1 MFAYW
6 HRLSD
11 LSPSVDLHVY
21 IIKTWIDT
29 QKSRVLFFHL
39 FIEEKLYLFVHCT
52 HYFFF
57 LLNSV
62 SLRWFYVS
70 IFISISPFLTSSSI
84 SCLFPVPFIYKAIG
98 SSSIWS
104 NNFSEDS
111 PIHVLSLCL
120 KYVSLS
126 SILIIHPFI
135 SSFYTVFD
143 TYYVSATLPAV
154 EDSIVNPKL
163 LLHKI

>member
-1 MFAYW
+1 MSWGAQNSYSLAFYRKKIFAYR

-11 LSPSVDLHVY
+11 LSPSVYLHVY
-21 IIKTWIDT
+21 IYKNMNRHTEIQSFVFPFVYRREVVFIC
-29 QKSRVLFFHL
+29 SLHL
-39 FIEEKLYLFVHCT
+39 LL
-52 HYFFF
+52 FF

-98 SSSIWS
+98 PSSIWS

-111 PIHVLSLCL
+111 PIHILCLCL

-135 SSFYTVFD
+135 SSFYTFF
-143 TYYVSATLPAV
+143 
-154 EDSIVNPKL
+154 
-163 LLHKI
+163 

>member
-1 MFAYW
+1 MSWGAQNSYSLAFYRKKILAYW

-11 LSPSVDLHVY
+11 LSPSVYLHVY
-21 IIKTWIDT
+21 IYKNMNRHTEIQSFVFPFVYRREVVFIC
-29 QKSRVLFFHL
+29 SLHL
-39 FIEEKLYLFVHCT
+39 LL
-52 HYFFF
+52 FF

-98 SSSIWS
+98 PSSIWS

-111 PIHVLSLCL
+111 PIHILCLCL

-135 SSFYTVFD
+135 SSFYTFF
-143 TYYVSATLPAV
+143 
-154 EDSIVNPKL
+154 
-163 LLHKI
+163 

>member
-1 MFAYW
+1 MSWGAQNSYSLAFYRKKIFAYW

-11 LSPSVDLHVY
+11 LSPSVYLHVY
-21 IIKTWIDT
+21 IYKNMNRHTEIQSFVFPFVYRREVVFIC
-29 QKSRVLFFHL
+29 SLHL
-39 FIEEKLYLFVHCT
+39 LL
-52 HYFFF
+52 FF

-98 SSSIWS
+98 PSSIWS

-111 PIHVLSLCL
+111 PIHILCLCL

-135 SSFYTVFD
+135 SSFYTFF
-143 TYYVSATLPAV
+143 
-154 EDSIVNPKL
+154 
-163 LLHKI
+163 